1 MGSRKEPEVND
12 NAPKDDSE
20 LTPAELRA
28 RLVTYLVREGAIKSL
43 QLERAFAEVPREI
56 FLPADIPLAR
66 VYSDEAIVVKWD
78 EQNHPSSS
86 STQPFLMADM
96 LEILRLEPDMRV
108 LEIGAGSGYQT
119 ALLAELASQVFAV
132 ERYASLAET
141 AQKTL
146 ERLGYRNA
154 KIVTGD
160 GSLGLAEA
168 APFDAIIVSAA
179 APRIPQALMD
189 QLAVGGRLLIPVGE
203 ADQQVLQL
211 IQRNADG
218 SISVRML
225 EGCRF
230 VPLIGEQG
238 FVA

>member
-1 MGSRKEPEVND
+1 MNGN
-12 NAPKDDSE
+12 
-20 LTPAELRA
+20 
-28 RLVTYLVREGAIKSL
+28 G
-43 QLERAFAEVPREI
+43 
-56 FLPADIPLAR
+56 
-66 VYSDEAIVVKWD
+66 
-78 EQNHPSSS
+78 
-86 STQPFLMADM
+86 TQPFATERFSMVESQLRQRGIRDERLLVAMSKVPRHEFVSQQNWHEAYADHPIPIAEKQTTSQPYM
-96 LEILRLEPDMRV
+96 IAAMVQAAEIKPGDRV

-119 ALLAELASQVFAV
+119 AVLAELASQVFAV
-132 ERYASLAET
+132 ERYASLTET

-160 GSLGLAEA
+160 GSLGLPEA
-168 APFDAIIVSAA
+168 SPFDAIIVSAA
-179 APRIPQALMD
+179 APSIPQALVD
-189 QLAVGGRLLIPVGE
+189 QLALGGRLLIPIGE

-211 IQRNADG
+211 VQRNADG
-218 SISVRML
+218 GTSVRTL

>member
-1 MGSRKEPEVND
+1 MSGN
-12 NAPKDDSE
+12 
-20 LTPAELRA
+20 
-28 RLVTYLVREGAIKSL
+28 G
-43 QLERAFAEVPREI
+43 
-56 FLPADIPLAR
+56 
-66 VYSDEAIVVKWD
+66 
-78 EQNHPSSS
+78 
-86 STQPFLMADM
+86 TQPFAAERFSMVESQLRQRGIRDERLLAAMSKVPRHEFVSRQNWNEAYADHPVPIAEKQTTSQPYM
-96 LEILRLEPDMRV
+96 IAAMIQAAEIMPEDRV

-132 ERYASLAET
+132 ERYASLAEA

-160 GSLGLAEA
+160 GSLGLPEA
-168 APFDAIIVSAA
+168 APYDAIIVSAA
-179 APRIPQALMD
+179 APRIPQALME

-211 IQRNADG
+211 VQRHADG
-218 SISVRML
+218 STTVRTL

>member
-1 MGSRKEPEVND
+1 MVESQ
-12 NAPKDDSE
+12 
-20 LTPAELRA
+20 LRERGISDE
-28 RLVTYLVREGAIKSL
+28 RLLAAMSK
-43 QLERAFAEVPREI
+43 VPRHEFVSQQNWNEAYADHPIPIAEKQTTSQPYMIAAMIQAAEI
-56 FLPADIPLAR
+56 KPEDC
-66 VYSDEAIVVKWD
+66 
-78 EQNHPSSS
+78 
-86 STQPFLMADM
+86 
-96 LEILRLEPDMRV
+96 V

-132 ERYASLAET
+132 ERYPSLAET
-141 AQKTL
+141 AQHTL

-160 GSLGLAEA
+160 GSLGLPEA
-168 APFDAIIVSAA
+168 APYDAIIVSAA
-179 APRIPQALMD
+179 APRVPQALMD

-211 IQRNADG
+211 IQRNADC
-218 SISVRML
+218 STSVRTL

-238 FVA
+238 F

>member
-1 MGSRKEPEVND
+1 MNGNGSQPF
-12 NAPKDDSE
+12 A
-20 LTPAELRA
+20 AERFSMVESQLRQRGICDE
-28 RLVTYLVREGAIKSL
+28 RLLAAMSK
-43 QLERAFAEVPREI
+43 VPRHE
-56 FLPADIPLAR
+56 FVSQHNWNEAYAD
-66 VYSDEAIVVKWD
+66 
-78 EQNHPSSS
+78 HPVPIAEKQTTS
-86 STQPFLMADM
+86 QPYMIAAMVQAAQIKPED
-96 LEILRLEPDMRV
+96 RV

-146 ERLGYRNA
+146 ESLGYRNA

-160 GSLGLAEA
+160 GSLGLPEA

-179 APRIPQALMD
+179 APRIPPALRD
-189 QLAVGGRLLIPVGE
+189 QLAIGGRLLVPVGE
-203 ADQQVLQL
+203 PEQQVLEL
-211 IQRNADG
+211 VQRNADG
-218 SISVRML
+218 TMSVRTL

>member
-1 MGSRKEPEVND
+1 MVE
-12 NAPKDDSE
+12 
-20 LTPAELRA
+20 TQLRQRGIHDE
-28 RLVTYLVREGAIKSL
+28 RLLAAMSK
-43 QLERAFAEVPREI
+43 VPRHEFVSQQNWNEAYADHPIPIAEKQTTSQPYMIAAMVQAAEI
-56 FLPADIPLAR
+56 KPED
-66 VYSDEAIVVKWD
+66 
-78 EQNHPSSS
+78 
-86 STQPFLMADM
+86 
-96 LEILRLEPDMRV
+96 RV

-189 QLAVGGRLLIPVGE
+189 QLAVEGRLLIPVGE

-211 IQRNADG
+211 VQRNADG
-218 SISVRML
+218 TITVRTL

>member
-1 MGSRKEPEVND
+1 MSGN
-12 NAPKDDSE
+12 
-20 LTPAELRA
+20 
-28 RLVTYLVREGAIKSL
+28 G
-43 QLERAFAEVPREI
+43 
-56 FLPADIPLAR
+56 
-66 VYSDEAIVVKWD
+66 
-78 EQNHPSSS
+78 
-86 STQPFLMADM
+86 TQPFATERFSMVEDQLRQRGIRDERLLAAMGRVPRHEFVSRQNWNEAYADHPIPIAEKQTTSQPYM
-96 LEILRLEPDMRV
+96 IAAMVQAAQIKPEDRV

-160 GSLGLAEA
+160 GSMGLPEA

-179 APRIPQALMD
+179 APRIPLSLVD
-189 QLAVGGRLLIPVGE
+189 QLAVGGRLLIPIGDAE
-203 ADQQVLQL
+203 QQVLQL

-218 SISVRML
+218 TTSVRAL

-230 VPLIGEQG
+230 VPLIGKQG

>member
-1 MGSRKEPEVND
+1 MNGNGKQPFATERFTMVE
-12 NAPKDDSE
+12 
-20 LTPAELRA
+20 TQLRQRGIRDE
-28 RLVTYLVREGAIKSL
+28 RLLAAMSK
-43 QLERAFAEVPREI
+43 VPRHEFVSQQNWNEAYADHPIPIAEKQTTSQPYMIAAMVQAAEI
-56 FLPADIPLAR
+56 KPED
-66 VYSDEAIVVKWD
+66 
-78 EQNHPSSS
+78 
-86 STQPFLMADM
+86 
-96 LEILRLEPDMRV
+96 RV

-179 APRIPQALMD
+179 APRVPKALTD

-211 IQRNADG
+211 VQRNADG
-218 SISVRML
+218 TITVRTL

>member
-1 MGSRKEPEVND
+1 MRR
-12 NAPKDDSE
+12 
-20 LTPAELRA
+20 LT
-28 RLVTYLVREGAIKSL
+28 
-43 QLERAFAEVPREI
+43 
-56 FLPADIPLAR
+56 
-66 VYSDEAIVVKWD
+66 EA
-78 EQNHPSSS
+78 
-86 STQPFLMADM
+86 
-96 LEILRLEPDMRV
+96 
-108 LEIGAGSGYQT
+108 
-119 ALLAELASQVFAV
+119 
-132 ERYASLAET
+132 

-160 GSLGLAEA
+160 GSLGLPEA

-179 APRIPQALMD
+179 APRIPQALIE

-211 IQRNADG
+211 VLRNADG
-218 SISVRML
+218 TTSVRTL

-238 FVA
+238 FAA

>member
-1 MGSRKEPEVND
+1 MSGN
-12 NAPKDDSE
+12 
-20 LTPAELRA
+20 
-28 RLVTYLVREGAIKSL
+28 G
-43 QLERAFAEVPREI
+43 
-56 FLPADIPLAR
+56 
-66 VYSDEAIVVKWD
+66 
-78 EQNHPSSS
+78 
-86 STQPFLMADM
+86 TQPFATERFSMVENQLRQRGIRDERLLAAMGRVPRHEFVSRQNWNEAYADHPIPIAEKQTTSQPYM
-96 LEILRLEPDMRV
+96 IAAMVQAAQIKPEDRV

-119 ALLAELASQVFAV
+119 ALLAELASQVFSV
-132 ERYASLAET
+132 ERYASLVET

-160 GSLGLAEA
+160 GSMGLPEA

-179 APRIPQALMD
+179 APRIPQSLVD
-189 QLAVGGRLLIPVGE
+189 QLAVVGRLLIPIGDAE
-203 ADQQVLQL
+203 QQVLQL

-218 SISVRML
+218 TTSVRAL

-238 FVA
+238 FAA

>member
-1 MGSRKEPEVND
+1 MSGN
-12 NAPKDDSE
+12 
-20 LTPAELRA
+20 
-28 RLVTYLVREGAIKSL
+28 G
-43 QLERAFAEVPREI
+43 
-56 FLPADIPLAR
+56 
-66 VYSDEAIVVKWD
+66 
-78 EQNHPSSS
+78 
-86 STQPFLMADM
+86 TQPFVTERFSMVESQLRQRGIRDERLLAAMNKVPRHEFVSQQNWNEAYADHPVPIAEKQTTSQPYM
-96 LEILRLEPDMRV
+96 IAAMIQAAEIKPEDRV

-132 ERYASLAET
+132 ERYASLAEA

-160 GSLGLAEA
+160 GSLGLKEA

-179 APRIPQALMD
+179 APRIPQALAG
-189 QLAVGGRLLIPVGE
+189 QLAVGGRLLIPVGD

-211 IQRNADG
+211 VERNADG
-218 SISVRML
+218 TTSVRTL

-238 FVA
+238 F